1 VQRDVLILANSRKN
15 GGYCVAGKDVTTNE
29 WIRIVGDP
37 NGAKLDLTQ
46 IAYRDTM
53 GQVQR
58 TPYEPF
64 KKFLRIDFGQS
75 VPLNCQP
82 ENILV
87 LPTQWQQVH
96 ISQPNISFDTPPD
109 LWGNG
114 DRIKALDIEQG
125 KIIISQSLYWIKVH
139 NLQFYVNDFNT
150 NRVYFQYGGIDYNL
164 GATMNPVIFQSL
176 LNGTMSHNDI
186 ITVSL
191 AGAFLNDYSGQ
202 HEHYKLVAA
211 VF

>member
-1 VQRDVLILANSRKN
+1 MQKDICILANSRKK
-15 GGYCVAGKDVTTNE
+15 GGFCVAGKDVTTNE
-29 WIRIVGDP
+29 WVRIVGDS
-37 NGAKLDLTQ
+37 NGTELSLTQ
-46 IAYRDTM
+46 IAYSDTM
-53 GQVQR
+53 GQVHR

-64 KKFLRIDFGQS
+64 NKFLRIDLGQC
-75 VPLNCQP
+75 VPLNYQP

-87 LPTQWQQVH
+87 TPTRWQQVH
-96 ISQPNISFDTPPD
+96 ISEPNINLDTPPD

-114 DRIKALDIEQG
+114 DRIKALDIKQG
-125 KIIISQSLYWIKVH
+125 RIIISQSLYWIKVN

-150 NRVYFQYGGIDYNL
+150 NRAYFQYGGIDYDL

-176 LNGTMSHNDI
+176 LNGTMLHNDI

-191 AGAFLNDYSGQ
+191 AGAFFNNYSGQ
-202 HEHYKLVAA
+202 CEHYKLVAA